1 MVMIIFLALSLL
13 LQGALAG
20 ELICDELPVGMC
32 AFSISSSG
40 KRCSLETSDEPGVFQ
55 CKTSEILV
63 HKIREHIETD
73 ECITACGADRNVTG
87 ISSDFLFDPIFT
99 AKLCSNRCLNNCPN
113 MVDLYSNLAL
123 AEGKLLSKRCK
134 AQETHG
140 TPRRAMSEFQSSGIA
155 FAPLSAPSAS
165 PVPVFAPVSAP
176 SASPVPAF
184 APVSAPSASPVPV
197 FAPVSAPAAGPVTA
211 GAAAVATPPAL
222 SPMGITAAVISAL
235 LLLHQFCSF

>member
-155 FAPLSAPSAS
+155 FAPVSAPLAS
-165 PVPVFAPVSAP
+165 PVPVSAP

-197 FAPVSAPAAGPVTA
+197 FAPVSAPAASPVTA
-211 GAAAVATPPAL
+211 GAAAVTTPPAL